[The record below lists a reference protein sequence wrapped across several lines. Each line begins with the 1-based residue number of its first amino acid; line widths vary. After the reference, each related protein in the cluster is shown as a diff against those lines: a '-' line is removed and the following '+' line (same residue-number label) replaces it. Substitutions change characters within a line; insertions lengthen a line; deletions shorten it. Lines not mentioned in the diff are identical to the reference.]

1 MGQILAN
8 DARDILEM
16 YIENISVA
24 GQLAKNYLF
33 RIKYPKNWHCKMNCK
48 IINILRLY
56 PRIIDLNS
64 DLTPD

>member
-1 MGQILAN
+1 MAN
-8 DARDILEM
+8 DDRDILEM

-33 RIKYPKNWHCKMNCK
+33 RIKNPKNWNCKMNCK